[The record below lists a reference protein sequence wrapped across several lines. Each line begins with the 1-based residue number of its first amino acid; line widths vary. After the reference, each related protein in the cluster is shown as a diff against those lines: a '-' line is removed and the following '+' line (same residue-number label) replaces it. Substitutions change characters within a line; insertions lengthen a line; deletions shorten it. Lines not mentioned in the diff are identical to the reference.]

1 MDLQLKKAAALLLLC
16 LGSLFYTTAQTVNTT
31 FASQI
36 NNALSGLDKSKV
48 PHKLL
53 KDQAMEFVELGAF
66 NGTLTTDNIVH
77 RGNYAALYNTLLMA
91 RVQSGVPGIY
101 TPQQF
106 EDRWNSRREA
116 NKMVLSGKKKKAE

>member
-1 MDLQLKKAAALLLLC
+1 MNLHLKKATVLLLLSI
-16 LGSLFYTTAQTVNTT
+16 GVYYTTIAQTVNTT
-31 FASQI
+31 FATQI
-36 NNALSGLDKSKV
+36 NNTLSGLDKSKV

-53 KDQAMEFVELGAF
+53 KDQAMEFAELGAY

-106 EDRWNSRREA
+106 EDRWDSRREA
-116 NKMVLSGKKKKAE
+116 NKMVLDGKKKKSE